1 MIALSFHRHTSR
13 LNIAVAAEFSPAHL
27 HIDPHHQIW
36 FVRWLVRGLH
46 PFTPFPL
53 ERHAAQHS
61 SFTRPDR
68 RASTGFFVR
77 RRVPAAREHLTTAQ
91 LQPSRLA
98 LFVLGHP
105 CLVERFPP

>member
-36 FVRWLVRGLH
+36 FVRWLARGLH

-68 RASTGFFVR
+68 RASKGFFMQ
-77 RRVPAAREHLTTAQ
+77 RRVPEARKHADTAE
-91 LQPSRLA
+91 LKLGG
-98 LFVLGHP
+98 LGVFVLADP
-105 CLVERFPP
+105 VLSEP